1 MHISIPKH
9 ASDIIKTLSSHGYE
23 AFVVGGCVRDSILGK
38 EPGRL
43 GYYNFRSAGTGEG
56 FVSKNNRYRFKTW
69 YRYDYDG

>member
-38 EPGRL
+38 EPE
-43 GYYNFRSAGTGEG
+43 TGILQLPLCR
-56 FVSKNNRYRFKTW
+56 NR
-69 YRYDYDG
+69 